1 MHHPQRRAAARR
13 EVMGI
18 SPFQPCQRPRDCF
31 FLVLVSW
38 LMVGAAEQEEEP
50 GRLIAGAAAEL
61 EEEKESW
68 RWGLLLQSGKGMGW
82 SEGFL
87 GSRELPVAEGWVFA
101 KGGEE
106 MESLKE
112 R

>member
-1 MHHPQRRAAARR
+1 MAGAAAEEEEEKEPGR
-13 EVMGI
+13 
-18 SPFQPCQRPRDCF
+18 
-31 FLVLVSW
+31 
-38 LMVGAAEQEEEP
+38 LMAGAAAEEEVEKEP

>member
-1 MHHPQRRAAARR
+1 MRGLLLRRR
-13 EVMGI
+13 EN
-18 SPFQPCQRPRDCF
+18 
-31 FLVLVSW
+31 
-38 LMVGAAEQEEEP
+38 EP

>member
-1 MHHPQRRAAARR
+1 MAGAAAEEEEEKEPGR
-13 EVMGI
+13 
-18 SPFQPCQRPRDCF
+18 
-31 FLVLVSW
+31 
-38 LMVGAAEQEEEP
+38 LMAGAAAEEEVEKEP
-50 GRLIAGAAAEL
+50 GRLIAGADAEL

-68 RWGLLLQSGKGMGW
+68 WWGLLQSGKGMGW

-106 MESLKE
+106 ME
-112 R
+112 

>member
-1 MHHPQRRAAARR
+1 MAGAAA
-13 EVMGI
+13 
-18 SPFQPCQRPRDCF
+18 
-31 FLVLVSW
+31 
-38 LMVGAAEQEEEP
+38 EEEEEKEP
-50 GRLIAGAAAEL
+50 GRLMAGAAAEEEVEKEPGRLMAWAAAEL

-68 RWGLLLQSGKGMGW
+68 WWGLLLQSGKGMVW

-106 MESLKE
+106 ME
-112 R
+112 